1 MVKIIS
7 NHEYNS
13 LQKIKL
19 RLEVE
24 IERAKEQLE
33 KEKEIY
39 KITLEE
45 DYKAKKLALDRDYT
59 SKMHQMQL
67 KCREDIK
74 VIKEQEAK
82 KRETIEKELTK
93 VLVDG
98 IKKLDKKLSKK

>member
-24 IERAKEQLE
+24 VEKAKEDLE

-39 KITLEE
+39 KMHMEE
-45 DYKAKKLALDRDYT
+45 EYTSKKLALDKDYT
-59 SKMHQMQL
+59 SKMHDLQV

-74 VIKEQEAK
+74 KIKDQEAK
-82 KRETIEKELTK
+82 KREVLEKEFTK
-93 VLVDG
+93 MLNEG
-98 IKKLDKKLSKK
+98 IAKIEKKLSKK